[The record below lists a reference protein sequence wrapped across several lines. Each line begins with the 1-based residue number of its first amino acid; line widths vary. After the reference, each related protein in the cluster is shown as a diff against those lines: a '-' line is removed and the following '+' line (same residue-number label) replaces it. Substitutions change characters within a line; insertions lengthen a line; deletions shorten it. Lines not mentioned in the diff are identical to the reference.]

1 MKQQTLM
8 LGTAKVDITP
18 PLGAEMGGFVA
29 RQGTVSGVHDRLTAY
44 VLVFCDGDEKLA
56 LVMTDLIGVDAA
68 LISEVRQAAA
78 KLTEIPGERIIIGAI
93 HTHAG
98 PAVLRGGFLGKP
110 DESYLSFLV
119 QSLAG
124 AIYQAD
130 KQQEPVKAFH
140 GRSECPLVGKNR
152 RQLGGPTDPEVSVL
166 CFKGEMGTKAILVN
180 YACHPVVLGPDNLL
194 VSADYPYYLRETLS
208 SLYPGA
214 LVVFANGAAGNI
226 NTGHQARASINGTSG
241 NKRTFAE
248 AQRLG
253 RILAGE
259 VMKAV
264 ETASEALAP
273 FLKVD
278 SRMITLSVEKI
289 PSPEE
294 YAKMKLDW
302 DKKYQELKK
311 TGGSYGETQEALLMA
326 EWAEA
331 MKTRSERHGLKTEIP
346 LELTVFS
353 IGDCEFYTLPGEF
366 FFEFGL
372 MLKQARKGK
381 SLFILGY
388 TNGCIGYVAP
398 EPAYDEGGYELTD
411 SYRYYG
417 LPTGLQR
424 GSGEKVVQSLLALR
438 RL

>member
-1 MKQQTLM
+1 
-8 LGTAKVDITP
+8 
-18 PLGAEMGGFVA
+18 
-29 RQGTVSGVHDRLTAY
+29 
-44 VLVFCDGDEKLA
+44 
-56 LVMTDLIGVDAA
+56 
-68 LISEVRQAAA
+68 
-78 KLTEIPGERIIIGAI
+78 
-93 HTHAG
+93 
-98 PAVLRGGFLGKP
+98 
-110 DESYLSFLV
+110 
-119 QSLAG
+119 
-124 AIYQAD
+124 
-130 KQQEPVKAFH
+130 
-140 GRSECPLVGKNR
+140 
-152 RQLGGPTDPEVSVL
+152 
-166 CFKGEMGTKAILVN
+166 MGTKAILVN

-302 DKKYQELKK
+302 DKKYQELK
-311 TGGSYGETQEALLMA
+311 E
-326 EWAEA
+326 
-331 MKTRSERHGLKTEIP
+331 
-346 LELTVFS
+346 
-353 IGDCEFYTLPGEF
+353 
-366 FFEFGL
+366 
-372 MLKQARKGK
+372 
-381 SLFILGY
+381 
-388 TNGCIGYVAP
+388 
-398 EPAYDEGGYELTD
+398 
-411 SYRYYG
+411 
-417 LPTGLQR
+417 
-424 GSGEKVVQSLLALR
+424 LR
-438 RL
+438 RNARSSTHGGMG